1 MKWPI
6 FSTDRVSLLHCVDCA
21 CVLRRLYGLANGGRR
36 EALARDSKTIFHY
49 KSLNTNWGKG
59 STVLVLFLS
68 TFHYLDITSPE
79 PPLSHLFDLFFP
91 EVIEIY
97 WACAEQSMCITLFY
111 KIEKEAPIQNMICV
125 LHIHKVLHA
134 CWMIGSAEGCR
145 FSFHVDTTSEK
156 CSSRFIVSYSVYI
169 TVCPEDRVGCK

>member
-1 MKWPI
+1 VFINIISSRHVGSWWISYLALCITGRLEAANHKGGLKKWAELQSWGNLMKWPI

-97 WACAEQSMCITLFY
+97 WACAE
-111 KIEKEAPIQNMICV
+111 
-125 LHIHKVLHA
+125 
-134 CWMIGSAEGCR
+134 
-145 FSFHVDTTSEK
+145 
-156 CSSRFIVSYSVYI
+156 
-169 TVCPEDRVGCK
+169 